1 MLNVGAGYHLN
12 LLRSNNCDV
21 ENVLKTV
28 KQVLP
33 EAVVEHSLQD
43 EVDNPN
49 SARAGP
55 ISFTLPANK
64 VDQFPELFEALE
76 RSKVELGVAS
86 IGVSVTTMEEVFL
99 R

>member
-1 MLNVGAGYHLN
+1 MN

-21 ENVLKTV
+21 EKVLNTV

-43 EVDNPN
+43 EVDNSN
-49 SARAGP
+49 SACAGP

-64 VDQFPELFEALE
+64 VDHFPELFEALE
-76 RSKVELGVAS
+76 KSKVEFGIAS

>member
-1 MLNVGAGYHLN
+1 MN

-21 ENVLKTV
+21 EKVLKTV
-28 KQVLP
+28 TQVLP

-49 SARAGP
+49 SACAGP

-64 VDQFPELFEALE
+64 VKQFPELFETLE
-76 RSKVELGVAS
+76 KAKVDLGIAS